1 MESIILSSSAVAV
14 PSRGTV
20 PAHIGKAHPRQ
31 RLARRAKPLQQPRLA
46 KGPIVRAAL
55 STEVD
60 RDDAQKHEEAPK
72 PVVKIDNQHDPFATV
87 VSIQYGNR
95 LGELLDT
102 TAALKN
108 LGLNIRRAKIKKTQ
122 DEKLVINKFYIT
134 DAVTSEKVLRS
145 SRLEEIRATIFS
157 NLLYYH
163 PEAQDGMAWGQ
174 KAHKPSTADP
184 LRPLGPRKRGVS
196 TTVRVMEDAEGSHSE
211 LFVDTPDRPGL
222 LTAIVSTLKDLNVN
236 VISAEVDTEGDQ
248 AKDMFYVTYH
258 GDPLPSPMVQLVTNA
273 LQYYLSLSEVEKEES
288 Y

>member
-1 MESIILSSSAVAV
+1 MC
-14 PSRGTV
+14 
-20 PAHIGKAHPRQ
+20 
-31 RLARRAKPLQQPRLA
+31 KPLQQPRLA
-46 KGPIVRAAL
+46 KGPVFRAAL

-60 RDDAQKHEEAPK
+60 RNDAQKVEDAPK
-72 PVVKIDNQHDPFATV
+72 PIVKIDNQHDPFATV

-108 LGLNIRRAKIKKTQ
+108 LGLNIRRAKIKKTS
-122 DEKLVINKFYIT
+122 DDKLVVNKFYIT
-134 DAVTSEKVLRS
+134 DAISSEKILRS

-163 PEAQDGMAWGQ
+163 PEAQDGMGWGA
-174 KAHKPSTADP
+174 KARKPSSADP
-184 LRPLGPRKRGVS
+184 LAPLGPRKRGMS
-196 TTVRVMEDAEGSHSE
+196 TTVKVQEDTEGSHSE
-211 LFVDTPDRPGL
+211 VWVDTPDRPGL

-258 GDPLPSPMVQLVTNA
+258 GDPLPPPMVQLVTNA